1 MEVTGRRVG
10 ECLAGV
16 QGLMMLLLDCAQKD
30 RTALMMAWRGDHLE
44 VMQAL
49 MAAGAKPWSPGC
61 WGE

>member
-1 MEVTGRRVG
+1 MG

-44 VMQAL
+44 VMQTL
-49 MAAGAKPWSPGC
+49 EAAGARPWSPGC